1 MLNIN
6 KKISPYNFSSR
17 NGNSVK
23 YIVLHYTG
31 NKGDTAKNNVDYFYR
46 ADRSASAHYF
56 VDDNEIWQSVEES
69 NAAWSVGDG
78 KGAYGIT
85 NRNSISVEMCCNSS
99 GIVSDKTESNALDL
113 VKSLM
118 SKYNVSAT
126 NVVRHY
132 DASRKSCPNWSSN
145 NWERWSKFKD
155 KLTGNSSSNTS
166 VNNLTPVKVGDKVK
180 VSMSAIRY
188 ATGQEIASFVKGST
202 YTVKEV
208 KSDRVLLQEITSWVY
223 LKDVSLVSSTANNF
237 TPYRVRIT
245 CDVLNV
251 RADATTNSKIVT
263 TVKQNEV
270 YTIVGEKNDFLQLK
284 SGAGFIHKDYT
295 VKC

>member
-1 MLNIN
+1 MLPIQR
-6 KKISPYNFSSR
+6 KISSFNYSSR

-23 YIVLHYTG
+23 YIVLHYTA
-31 NKGDTAKNNVDYFYR
+31 NKGDTAKNNVDYFYGG
-46 ADRSASAHYF
+46 DRSASAHYF
-56 VDDNEIWQSVEES
+56 VDDNSIWQSVEES

-85 NRNSISVEMCCNSS
+85 NQNSISVEMCCNSS

-118 SKYNVSAT
+118 SKYNIPAS

-132 DASRKSCPNWSSN
+132 DASRKSCPNWSLN

-155 KLTGNSSSNTS
+155 KLTGNTS
-166 VNNLTPVKVGDKVK
+166 TITGVNNLTSVKVGDKVK
-180 VSMSAIRY
+180 VKTTATHY
-188 ATGQEIASFVKGST
+188 ATGQAIASFVKGST

-208 KSDRVLLQEITSWVY
+208 KSDRVLLDEIMSWVY
-223 LKDVSLVSSTANNF
+223 INDVSLVSSTANNF